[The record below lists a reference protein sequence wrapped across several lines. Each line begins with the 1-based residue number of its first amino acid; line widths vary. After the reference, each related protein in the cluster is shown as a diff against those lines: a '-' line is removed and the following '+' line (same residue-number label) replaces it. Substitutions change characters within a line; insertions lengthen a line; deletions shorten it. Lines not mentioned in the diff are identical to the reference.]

1 MSEDFFGD
9 LGRSITR
16 ATKKA
21 ATRTGSLIETT
32 KINAQI
38 TGEIKGMEAL
48 VAEIGSL
55 IVHRLENGQMN
66 EDEGL
71 APLME
76 GIRAHKE
83 AVRTYRLELAAIRG
97 MEVCPSCGELVEQ
110 GALFC
115 PHCGCAMT
123 DSAPEA
129 EPEEDTPEENAP
141 EETAAEESAQ
151 EAPDPE
157 EAAAEEE
164 AVSEDEEDAPA
175 EDEAEEVAE

>member
-38 TGEIKGMEAL
+38 TGEIKSMEAL

-55 IVHRLENGQMN
+55 FVRRIENGQMM
-66 EDEGL
+66 EDEET

-76 GIRAHKE
+76 EIRAHKE

-115 PHCGCAMT
+115 PHCGFAL
-123 DSAPEA
+123 AGGA
-129 EPEEDTPEENAP
+129 K
-141 EETAAEESAQ
+141 
-151 EAPDPE
+151 
-157 EAAAEEE
+157 EAAAEERG
-164 AVSEDEEDAPA
+164 AEDAESA
-175 EDEAEEVAE
+175 EEVPVEGNSEAEEAEAVPGTAVKEPAEEEAE